1 MLDYDVVA
9 VVSVCVCVC
18 VCASYGGR
26 EGGAACFK
34 MDVAWIFSGAQVST

>member
-9 VVSVCVCVC
+9 VVSVCVC

-34 MDVAWIFSGAQVST
+34 MDVTWIFSGAQVST